1 MWEEVEIPPCNM
13 NSALEKQ
20 REYLR
25 FVTVCAGTTWCLF
38 VGEGF
43 ETCLKTQCTVTLES
57 VPVLNLPKQ
66 GQKTLLPSER
76 YL

>member
-1 MWEEVEIPPCNM
+1 M

-25 FVTVCAGTTWCLF
+25 SVKICAGTTCCLV
-38 VGEGF
+38 VGEVS

-57 VPVLNLPKQ
+57 VPVLNLPK
-66 GQKTLLPSER
+66 
-76 YL
+76 